1 MGLPKKIKP
10 TIHLEPKKELLS
22 RREQLSQYVSQDG
35 TYLPKSILHADLD
48 RGMLDFVK
56 EELGISSEGKKVS
69 VIDIIITTQN
79 WSQFAETWNFDD
91 LDENVSLPF
100 VTVVRNPNVPY
111 GTNPLIYNIPNRKQ
125 FIYAAV
131 PTWNGN
137 RKGMDIYS
145 IPQPIPVDITYNVKI
160 LCNRMRELN
169 EFNKVV
175 MQNFASRQ
183 AYAFIKGHYIPILLA
198 TQDDTESV
206 IELNKRRFYI
216 QNYTFTM
223 LGILIDVEEF
233 EVKPAVSRVFTLMET
248 DTYKRKKRKKTY
260 PENPN
265 TYNVSYDYTTGTT
278 SYSEVVSLNVN
289 YKVENLNN
297 VNSYEVYINDDLFG
311 TNITTDI
318 FLQKSDDIRILIV
331 KDNVNQPSQITI
343 LSTIV

>member
-22 RREQLSQYVSQDG
+22 RREQLAQYISQDG

-56 EELGISSEGKKVS
+56 NELGISSEGKKVP

-79 WSQFAETWNFDD
+79 WSQFAETWNFED
-91 LDENVSLPF
+91 LDDNVSLPF
-100 VTVVRNPNVPY
+100 VTVVRNPSVPY
-111 GTNPLIYNIPNRKQ
+111 GSNPLIYNIPNRKQ

-131 PTWNGN
+131 PTWDGN

-183 AYAFIKGHYIPILLA
+183 AYAFIKGHYIPILLT

-206 IELNKRRFYI
+206 VEINKRRFYI

-223 LGILIDVEEF
+223 LGILIDEEEF

-248 DTYKRKKRKKTY
+248 NSYKRKKKKNTY

-265 TYNVSYDYTTGTT
+265 SYNITYDYPSGTT
-278 SYSEVVSLNVN
+278 SYSETVALDVN
-289 YKVENLNN
+289 YKVLSLNN
-297 VNSYEVYINDDLFG
+297 VSSYEVYINDDLFG
-311 TNITTDI
+311 TDI
-318 FLQKSDDIRILIV
+318 STEILLQNSDTIRIDIT
-331 KDNVNQPSQITI
+331 KDDATQSSQIVI

>member
-22 RREQLSQYVSQDG
+22 RREQLSQYISQDG
-35 TYLPKSILHADLD
+35 TYLPKSLLHADLD

-56 EELGISSEGKKVS
+56 NELGIVTAGKKVP

-79 WSQFAETWNFDD
+79 WSQVTETWNFED

-100 VTVVRNPNVPY
+100 VTVVRNPNVVY
-111 GTNPLIYNIPNRKQ
+111 GSNPLIYNIPNRKQ

-131 PTWNGN
+131 PTWDGN

-145 IPQPIPVDITYNVKI
+145 IPQPLPVDITYNVKI
-160 LCNRMRELN
+160 ICNRMRELN
-169 EFNKVV
+169 EFNKIV

-183 AYAFIKGHYIPILLA
+183 AYAFIKGHYIPILLT
-198 TQDDTESV
+198 TQDDAESV
-206 IELNKRRFYI
+206 TQIDKRKFYI

-223 LGILIDVEEF
+223 LGILIDEEEF

-248 DTYKRKKRKKTY
+248 NTYKKKPKRRTY

-265 TYNVSYDYTTGTT
+265 SYDLTYDFPSGTT
-278 SYSEVVSLNVN
+278 SYTETVALDVNYRFISLNN
-289 YKVENLNN
+289 IS
-297 VNSYEVYINDDLFG
+297 SYDIYINNDFFG
-311 TNITTDI
+311 TDI
-318 FLQKSDDIRILIV
+318 SEEILLQNSDTIRVEII
-331 KDNVNQPSQITI
+331 KDNNTESSQISI